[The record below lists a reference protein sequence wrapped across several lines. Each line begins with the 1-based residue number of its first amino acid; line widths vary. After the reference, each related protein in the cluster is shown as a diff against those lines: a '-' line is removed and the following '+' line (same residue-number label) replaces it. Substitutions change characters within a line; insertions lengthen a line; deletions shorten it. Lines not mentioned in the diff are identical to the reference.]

1 MLPVYRTSPI
11 LRQPSSKVW
20 CTNLL
25 WGGPWLTCIVFQLG
39 QNLRLGC
46 SGQGQPQGP
55 LAQGCGSQRQQHRP
69 QRSRDSVQLEHWP
82 GLMSEEVFQGQVT
95 DPGPS
100 TVAGNL
106 LFVSYCTG
114 TSWNE
119 TVLCLTVKCDL
130 ARLTLC
136 VVWRTNPSFHEKLIV
151 ETRSSVPLQM
161 NLI

>member
-20 CTNLL
+20 CTNWL

-119 TVLCLTVKCDL
+119 TVVSHREMWFSSSDPLCSLTHKPQFPRE
-130 ARLTLC
+130 AYSR
-136 VVWRTNPSFHEKLIV
+136 NQE
-151 ETRSSVPLQM
+151 
-161 NLI
+161 